1 MNIEEI
7 TKLIDMGI
15 ISREYFLKCLGICV
29 DCDEERMIEI
39 QIEEYD
45 YV

>member
-7 TKLIDMGI
+7 IKLIDMGI
-15 ISREYFLKCLGICV
+15 ISKEYYLKCLGLCV

-39 QIEEYD
+39 SIEEMEN
-45 YV
+45 

>member
-1 MNIEEI
+1 MNIEEL
-7 TKLIDMGI
+7 TKLIGI
-15 ISREYFLKCLGICV
+15 GEISKEYYLRYFGLWV

-39 QIEEYD
+39 SIEEYD

>member
-7 TKLIDMGI
+7 TKLIDTGI
-15 ISREYFLKCLGICV
+15 ISKEYYLRYFGLWV

-39 QIEEYD
+39 EIEEYD